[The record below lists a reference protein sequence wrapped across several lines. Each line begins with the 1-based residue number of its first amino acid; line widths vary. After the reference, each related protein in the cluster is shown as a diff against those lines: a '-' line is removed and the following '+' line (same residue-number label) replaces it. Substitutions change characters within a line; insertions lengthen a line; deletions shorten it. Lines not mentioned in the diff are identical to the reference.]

1 MLATQ
6 TTQSSQASTRAAL
19 DVAAIPFDRRLE
31 ERLSQGTLRR
41 VETKE
46 DIYCEGDARTHVFQ
60 VVQGVVAIYKT
71 LVDGRRQII
80 DFSYPGD
87 IIGLGV
93 LREHVLSAQAVSPAK
108 VRCLSASA
116 LERAAEEDANLAVKL
131 YKAVSQ
137 ELAATRHLLV
147 MLGQRSAIERLA
159 TFLLD
164 LHRRL
169 GEPENGNVT
178 LAMRRSD
185 IGDLLGLT
193 IETVSRTLAKLRAMG
208 IIELQQ
214 GGTTVRIRDFE
225 RLEDFAK
232 E

>member
-1 MLATQ
+1 MLAMHTSQ
-6 TTQSSQASTRAAL
+6 TSARAAL
-19 DVAAIPFDRRLE
+19 DVMTMPSDRQLE
-31 ERLSQGTLRR
+31 DRLSQGTLRR
-41 VETKE
+41 VEPKE

-60 VVQGVVAIYKT
+60 VEQGVVAIYKT

-80 DFSYPGD
+80 DFAYPGD

-93 LREHVLSAQAVSPAK
+93 LKEHVLSAQAVSPAK

-116 LERAAEEDANLAVKL
+116 LERAAEGDANLAVKL

-147 MLGQRSAIERLA
+147 MLGQGSALERLA
-159 TFLLD
+159 TFLLT
-164 LHRRL
+164 LHRRV
-169 GEPENGNVT
+169 GEQENGNVK

-193 IETVSRTLAKLRAMG
+193 IETVSRTLAKLRSMG
-208 IIELQQ
+208 IIELEQ
-214 GGTTVRIRDFE
+214 GGATVHIRDFD
-225 RLEDFAK
+225 RLEELAK

>member
-6 TTQSSQASTRAAL
+6 TSQASSRAAL
-19 DVAAIPFDRRLE
+19 NVAAMPSDRRLD
-31 ERLSQGTLRR
+31 ERLAQGTLRR
-41 VETKE
+41 VEAKE

-60 VVQGVVAIYKT
+60 VEQGVVAIYKT

-80 DFSYPGD
+80 DFAYPGD

-93 LREHVLSAQAVSPAK
+93 LREHVLSAQAVSAAK

-116 LERAAEEDANLAVKL
+116 LERAAEGDASLAVKL

-147 MLGQRSAIERLA
+147 MLGQGSAIERLA
-159 TFLLD
+159 TFLLASY
-164 LHRRL
+164 RRL
-169 GEPENGNVT
+169 GDPENGTVT
-178 LAMRRSD
+178 LEMRRSD

-193 IETVSRTLAKLRAMG
+193 IETVSRTLAKLRTTG
-208 IIELQQ
+208 IIELEQ
-214 GGTTVRIRDFE
+214 GGTTVHIRDFE
-225 RLEDFAK
+225 RLEELAS

>member
-6 TTQSSQASTRAAL
+6 SSIITARPASRSS
-19 DVAAIPFDRRLE
+19 IPAPQRPLE
-31 ERLSQGTLRR
+31 ERLSQGTVRR
-41 VETKE
+41 VEPKE
-46 DIYCEGDARTHVFQ
+46 DIYCEGDPRAYVFQ
-60 VVQGVVAIYKT
+60 VEQGVVAIYKT
-71 LVDGRRQII
+71 LADGRRQII
-80 DFSYPGD
+80 DFAYPGD
-87 IIGLGV
+87 IIGLGT
-93 LREHVLSAQAVSPAK
+93 LREHVLSAQAVCAVK

-116 LERAAEEDANLAVKL
+116 LERAAENDANLAVKL

-147 MLGQRSAIERLA
+147 TLGQGSAIERLA
-159 TFLLD
+159 TFLLT

-169 GEPENGNVT
+169 GEPESGAVT

-208 IIELQQ
+208 VIKLEQ
-214 GGTTVRIRDFE
+214 GGNTVHIRDFE
-225 RLEDFAK
+225 RLEELAK

>member
-1 MLATQ
+1 MLAIQTSRTSTQ
-6 TTQSSQASTRAAL
+6 VAFKVAEMSS
-19 DVAAIPFDRRLE
+19 DRRLE
-31 ERLSQGTLRR
+31 DRLSQGSLRR

-46 DIYCEGDARTHVFQ
+46 DIYCEGEARTHVFQ
-60 VVQGVVAIYKT
+60 VVLGVVAIYKT

-80 DFSYPGD
+80 DFAYPGD

-93 LREHVLSAQAVSPAK
+93 LKEHVLSAQAVSPAK

-116 LERAAEEDANLAVKL
+116 LERAAEGDAGLAVKL
-131 YKAVSQ
+131 YRAVSQ

-185 IGDLLGLT
+185 IADLLGLT
-193 IETVSRTLAKLRAMG
+193 IETVSRTLAKLRATG
-208 IIELQQ
+208 VIELEQ
-214 GGTTVRIRDFE
+214 GGTTVHIRDLE
-225 RLEDFAK
+225 RLEELAR

>member
-6 TTQSSQASTRAAL
+6 SSSIVARPVSHASIPAL
-19 DVAAIPFDRRLE
+19 QRPLE
-31 ERLSQGTLRR
+31 DRLSQGTVRR
-41 VETKE
+41 VESKE
-46 DIYCEGDARTHVFQ
+46 DIYCEGDPRTYVFQ
-60 VVQGVVAIYKT
+60 VEQGVVAIYKT
-71 LVDGRRQII
+71 LADGRRQII
-80 DFSYPGD
+80 DFAYPGD
-87 IIGLGV
+87 IIGLGT
-93 LREHVLSAQAVSPAK
+93 LREHVLSAQAVCAVK

-116 LERAAEEDANLAVKL
+116 LERAAEGDANLAVKL

-147 MLGQRSAIERLA
+147 TLGQGSAIERVA
-159 TFLLD
+159 TFLLT

-169 GEPENGNVT
+169 GEPGSETVT

-208 IIELQQ
+208 IIKLAQ
-214 GGTTVRIRDFE
+214 GGTTVHIRDFE
-225 RLEDFAK
+225 RLEELAK